1 MVANGRLLW
10 IPPVAEVMS
19 DDKPTAELAREL
31 LSQVKYPGF
40 PRDIVSLGMVTEIR
54 VQGQDVSVAL
64 RLPGGR
70 TDVPPVL
77 EREVAAA
84 LAARGLRAQLTIAA
98 APTASA
104 APAGGPPGPAAGDA
118 IDLPGV
124 RAVLAVSSA
133 KGGVGKSTVAT
144 NLACALAT
152 IGFRVGLLDADVY
165 GPSLPI
171 MMGTDARPLAAG
183 GSKFHPVERYGVRCI
198 SMGFFLDESSPV
210 IWRGPMVAGL
220 IRQFL
225 NDCVWG
231 ELDVLVIDLP
241 PGTGDAQLTL
251 AQQVRLDGALIVT
264 TPQEV
269 ALRDVVRG
277 VAMFRQVQVP
287 ILGVVENMSVFV
299 CSECGE
305 EDEIFGRGGG
315 DIVAKASQA
324 PLLAKIPLDV
334 RIREEGDRGRPV
346 VLAAPDTPPARLYR
360 ELAQTLATRLG
371 VAVGARPDAHA

>member
-1 MVANGRLLW
+1 
-10 IPPVAEVMS
+10 MS
-19 DDKPTAELAREL
+19 DDKPTAELVREL
-31 LSQVKYPGF
+31 LAGVKYPGF
-40 PRDIVSLGMVTEIR
+40 PRDIVSLGMVVSIR
-54 VQGQDVSVAL
+54 ASGRDVAIAL

-77 EREVAAA
+77 EREIAAA
-84 LAARGLRAQLTIAA
+84 LAARGLQARLDVAREPAQSPAAA
-98 APTASA
+98 APGRPEGA
-104 APAGGPPGPAAGDA
+104 ATDA
-118 IDLPGV
+118 IQIPGV
-124 RAVLAVSSA
+124 QTVLAVSSA

-144 NLACALAT
+144 NLACALGAL
-152 IGFRVGLLDADVY
+152 GLRVGLLDADVY

-183 GSKFHPVERYGVRCI
+183 GNRFHPVERYGVRCI
-198 SMGFFLDESSPV
+198 SMGFFLDETSPV

-225 NDCVWG
+225 NDCEWG

-251 AQQVRLDGALIVT
+251 SQQVRLDGALIVT

-287 ILGVVENMSVFV
+287 IVGVVENMSVFV
-299 CSECGE
+299 CPECGE

-315 DIVAKASQA
+315 EMVARAAAA
-324 PLLAKIPLDV
+324 PLLAQIPIDV

-346 VLAAPDTPPARLYR
+346 VLAQPESPPARIYR
-360 ELAQTLATRLG
+360 ELALALAARLG
-371 VAVGARPDAHA
+371 VRAGTQATAHA

>member
-1 MVANGRLLW
+1 
-10 IPPVAEVMS
+10 MS
-19 DDKPTAELAREL
+19 DDKPTAELVREL
-31 LSQVKYPGF
+31 LGRVNYPGF
-40 PRDIVSLGMVTEIR
+40 PRDVVSLGIVTDVR
-54 VQGQDVSVAL
+54 VVGGEAVITL

-70 TDVPPVL
+70 SDVPPVL

-84 LAARGLRAQLTIAA
+84 LAPHGITPRFEVAQPSSTAA
-98 APTASA
+98 TATTP
-104 APAGGPPGPAAGDA
+104 PAGEAVH
-118 IDLPGV
+118 IPGV
-124 RAVLAVSSA
+124 RRALAVSSA

-144 NLACALAT
+144 NLACALAVL
-152 IGFRVGLLDADVY
+152 GLRAGLLDADVY

-183 GSKFHPVERYGVRCI
+183 GNRFHPVERYGVRCI
-198 SMGFFLDESSPV
+198 SMGFFLDETSPV

-220 IRQFL
+220 VRQFL
-225 NDCVWG
+225 NDCAWG

-251 AQQVRLDGALIVT
+251 AQQVRLDGALVVT

-287 ILGVVENMSVFV
+287 ILGVIENMSVFV
-299 CSECGE
+299 CPECGD
-305 EDEIFGRGGG
+305 EDAIFGSGGG
-315 DIVAKASQA
+315 ALVAQAADA
-324 PLLAKIPLDV
+324 PLLARIPIDV

-346 VLAAPDTPPARLYR
+346 VLAAPDSEPARTYR
-360 ELAQTLATRLG
+360 EVAAQVAARLG
-371 VAVGARPDAHA
+371 IAAAAPATAHA